1 MIILLTILA
10 IIIVLTIYNTIC
22 YIDTKKYFENCLK
35 KFLNNIDDVVCELHN
50 KHNIFCEST
59 RDISRYCQVITI
71 KIPLNKL
78 NNIKSIIIEQLKGG
92 KNND

>member
-1 MIILLTILA
+1 MINSLTILA
-10 IIIVLTIYNTIC
+10 IIIALTIYTTIC

-50 KHNIFCEST
+50 KHNISCEST
-59 RDISRYCQVITI
+59 RDILRYCQVITI

-78 NNIKSIIIEQLKGG
+78 DNIQSIITEQLKGD